1 VASLRRAAT
10 SLFSELGLD
19 MAMKLTSG
27 SIADRLRS
35 SPMFPAL
42 MFPVLPGLMLR
53 PNQGGLLPFTGRW
66 RSKPRRLRTWYP
78 PKIYG
83 RMGSLEVRLARK
95 KSEIRQAQRLRYK
108 VFYEEMSAVPSALA
122 MLSRR
127 DEDQFD
133 PVFDHLLVID
143 RGDAAN
149 GRRWRRARVVGTY
162 RVLRQDVADLNDG
175 FYTQGEY
182 NILPLIQAKGGDYSF
197 MELGRSCVLKPYRNK
212 RTLELL
218 WQGVWSYVREHG
230 VDVMV
235 GCASF
240 EGTDPRAHATALS
253 FLYHNAL
260 APEDWR
266 VRAHEHLRVDM
277 NMLPADAVNA
287 RAALK
292 ALPPLIK
299 GYLRLG
305 AYIGDGAVIDHQFGT
320 TDVLVILPVKAIK
333 TRYFAHF
340 GSPDAPSAPM
350 AQGFA
355 LN

>member
-1 VASLRRAAT
+1 
-10 SLFSELGLD
+10 
-19 MAMKLTSG
+19 
-27 SIADRLRS
+27 
-35 SPMFPAL
+35 MF
-42 MFPVLPGLMLR
+42 PGLMFK
-53 PNQGGLLPFTGRW
+53 PGPGGALPFLG
-66 RSKPRRLRTWYP
+66 KRRFTVGALGKRFQP

-83 RMGSLEVRLARK
+83 RLGSLEVRLARK
-95 KSEIRQAQRLRYK
+95 RSEIRRAQRLRYK

-127 DEDQFD
+127 DEDAYD
-133 PVFDHLLVID
+133 AVFDHLLVID
-143 RGDAAN
+143 RGDPGD
-149 GRRWRRARVVGTY
+149 GRRWRRSKVVGTY
-162 RVLRQDVADLNDG
+162 RMMRQEVADLNDG

-182 NILPLIQAKGGDYSF
+182 DIAPLLVAKPDYSF

-230 VDVMV
+230 ADVMI

-240 EGTDPRAHATALS
+240 EGTDPSAHAEALS
-253 FLYHNAL
+253 FLHHTAL

-277 NMLPADAVNA
+277 NMMPRAAVNV
-287 RAALK
+287 RAAMK

-299 GYLRLG
+299 GYLRVG
-305 AYIGDGAVIDHQFGT
+305 AYVGDGAVIDHQFGT
-320 TDVLVILPVKAIK
+320 TDVFVIMPVEAIK
-333 TRYFAHF
+333 SRYFDHF
-340 GSPDAPSAPM
+340 GAPDELVSAGTAVSGP
-350 AQGFA
+350 